1 MSKRSASELFP
12 RPNAPIPL
20 EFERR
25 EFQPIQSDSPP
36 ASVFRC
42 FEPISVTPESD
53 SEILVPGTPEPSDY
67 DYLQTEGRQDLD
79 ELLEI
84 PNSNTGFEDQR
95 GYFPYGQEEEEEDEE
110 EPEET
115 PTVNLHVTWSGLVDQ
130 LQSETES
137 ETDDSEATELQGLGD
152 QLQSENDSEATELED
167 PDPFWDHVR
176 MAHYRMDS
184 EGRLVPDEHP
194 PE

>member
-1 MSKRSASELFP
+1 MSKRSASEVFP

-67 DYLQTEGRQDLD
+67 DYLQTEGRQDLE

-84 PNSNTGFEDQR
+84 PDSNTGFEDQR
-95 GYFPYGQEEEEEDEE
+95 GYFPYGQEEEEEEDEE

-115 PTVNLHVTWSGLVDQ
+115 HAVNLHVTWDGLVDQ

-137 ETDDSEATELQGLGD
+137 ETESETDSD
-152 QLQSENDSEATELED
+152 ATELED

-184 EGRLVPDEHP
+184 DGRLVPDEHP
-194 PE
+194 PEM